1 MLITDHAKYRLDIQG
16 LRALAVL
23 AVILFHYD
31 PKLLPGGY
39 VGVDIFLVISGFLIT
54 QQLFQKRL
62 ASDYA
67 VGACLRGFYISRIR
81 RIIPAYFFMLFLV
94 WCVAKLLFTDE
105 DYAYF
110 FASLKSTMIFASNQ
124 YFAGFG
130 NYFAPGLAE
139 QPLLHTWS
147 LAVEMQFYLLLPVL
161 ILGFPVVWTRRILP
175 FLIIVLVLAAEW
187 QLRLGGHRQETYYAL
202 YSRIPEFLTG
212 SWLAINVVG
221 RDWSQRRADGVF
233 VVGLA
238 LIVSSLFGLSSA
250 SSFPGLLSLPPVF
263 GAALIIAASH
273 SRLTAA
279 LSHPAMVWV
288 GFLSYSLYLW
298 HWPILACIR
307 YYAGSQPLGLQ
318 ATLVFGFGTL
328 SLSCLSFYLV
338 EEPARKLRLPVVLRQ
353 LTARRMLVGSLFVG
367 LGLLGLY
374 RAAPAAKAYIA
385 SAGLG
390 AEYTRYADPAD
401 LICHGVDTGHCV
413 RGDLASDREILVIGD
428 SHAAMLN
435 DFFAELGKEQH
446 FKARVLTASS
456 CIPIPG
462 FNISKLPEW
471 SQAQCLDQIRRVQTE
486 LERDRGQVLVLA
498 GMWSYQ
504 LQDSGFAADLEAFL
518 QAHRSDRVY
527 VLSQVPLWLKNP
539 MRMQRFASL
548 GLTGRVSVDPAYR
561 RANDEIAHLVT
572 GSGAHFLALDHL
584 PVFDQAPWLAGNL
597 IYMDESHLNQV
608 GVRAYAQATQMHIR
622 ALVNRDAQ

>member
-1 MLITDHAKYRLDIQG
+1 MPTTDHAKYRLDIQG

-23 AVILFHYD
+23 VVMLFHYD
-31 PKLLPGGY
+31 PALLPGGY

-54 QQLFQKRL
+54 QQLFQKRQ
-62 ASDYA
+62 ASGYT
-67 VGACLRGFYISRIR
+67 VGTCLRGFYISRLR
-81 RIIPAYFFMLFLV
+81 RIVPAYFFMLLLV
-94 WCVAKLLFTDE
+94 WAVARLLFTDE

-161 ILGFPVVWTRRILP
+161 ILAFPVVWTRRILP
-175 FLIIVLVLAAEW
+175 FLILVLVLAAEW

-221 RDWSQRRADGVF
+221 RDWSQRRADGAF
-233 VVGLA
+233 AVGLA

-250 SSFPGLLSLPPVF
+250 SSFPGLLSLPPAI

-273 SRLTAA
+273 SRLTVA

-307 YYAGSQPLGLQ
+307 YYTGSQSLGLQ

-328 SLSCLSFYLV
+328 LLSCLSFYLV
-338 EEPARKLRLPVVLRQ
+338 EEPARKLRLSAVLRQ
-353 LTARRMLVGSLFVG
+353 LTARRMLAGSLCAGV
-367 LGLLGLY
+367 GLLGLY
-374 RAAPAAKAYIA
+374 QVAPAAKAYIA
-385 SAGLG
+385 SAGLD

-413 RGDLASDREILVIGD
+413 KGDPASSREVLVIGD

-435 DFFAELGKEQH
+435 DFFAELGKAQH

-456 CIPIPG
+456 CVPIPG

-471 SQAQCLDQIRRVQTE
+471 AQTQCLDQIRRVQAE
-486 LERDRGQVLVLA
+486 LNRDRVLVLA
-498 GMWSYQ
+498 GMWSYH
-504 LQDSGFAADLEAFL
+504 LQDPGFAANLQAFL
-518 QAHRSDRVY
+518 QAHHADRIY

-561 RANDEIAHLVT
+561 RANDEIARLVT
-572 GSGAHFLALDHL
+572 GGGAHFLALDHL

-608 GVRAYAQATQMHIR
+608 GVRAYAQAAQMQIR
-622 ALVNRDAQ
+622 ALVNHDAQ